1 LILLFSF
8 LFDGEVYGLKR
19 KIDLAKDIIEKHS
32 YRLEIA
38 RTRTD
43 AEKEEIVRLYTINRW
58 SIRKI
63 ARELEIERGVVSRV
77 LKEKKAKI
85 RTDNQTPVF
94 DEDQSKKIINLYNKI
109 KSMPK
114 VREALNKK
122 WKINVSIDAYYKA
135 KKRL

>member
-1 LILLFSF
+1 MILLFSF

-94 DEDQSKKIINLYNKI
+94 DEDQSKKIINLY
-109 KSMPK
+109 
-114 VREALNKK
+114 K
-122 WKINVSIDAYYKA
+122 WI
-135 KKRL
+135 

>member
-1 LILLFSF
+1 MILLFSF

-135 KKRL
+135 K

>member
-1 LILLFSF
+1 MILLFSF

>member
-135 KKRL
+135 K

>member
-85 RTDNQTPVF
+85 KTDNQTPVF

>member
-1 LILLFSF
+1 MILLFSF

-85 RTDNQTPVF
+85 KTDNQTPVF